1 MLLYINPTVERLKI
15 SECTMNITST
25 STSTFAVGDIVQI
38 LYSKNPAGNCCIAVA
53 TISEIHDTYVKVID
67 IRFFTGNAVMK
78 ATSNETT
85 PTILSKIAFSRISKI
100 SEGEYLRDM
109 YLCSYE

>member
-1 MLLYINPTVERLKI
+1 
-15 SECTMNITST
+15 MNITST

-67 IRFFTGNAVMK
+67 IRFLLVTQ
-78 ATSNETT
+78 
-85 PTILSKIAFSRISKI
+85 L
-100 SEGEYLRDM
+100 
-109 YLCSYE
+109 

>member
-1 MLLYINPTVERLKI
+1 
-15 SECTMNITST
+15 MNITST
-25 STSTFAVGDIVQI
+25 STSTFAVGDMVQS
-38 LYSKNPAGNCCIAVA
+38 LDSSNPAGYGWIAVA
-53 TISEIHDTYVKVID
+53 TRSEIHDTYVKVID
-67 IRFFTGNAVMK
+67 IRFFPGNAVMK

>member
-1 MLLYINPTVERLKI
+1 
-15 SECTMNITST
+15 MNITST

-53 TISEIHDTYVKVID
+53 D

>member
-1 MLLYINPTVERLKI
+1 
-15 SECTMNITST
+15 MNITST

-67 IRFFTGNAVMK
+67 IRFFTGNAVMNYFEQNCFLK
-78 ATSNETT
+78 DLKNFRRR
-85 PTILSKIAFSRISKI
+85 ILERYVPVLI
-100 SEGEYLRDM
+100 
-109 YLCSYE
+109 